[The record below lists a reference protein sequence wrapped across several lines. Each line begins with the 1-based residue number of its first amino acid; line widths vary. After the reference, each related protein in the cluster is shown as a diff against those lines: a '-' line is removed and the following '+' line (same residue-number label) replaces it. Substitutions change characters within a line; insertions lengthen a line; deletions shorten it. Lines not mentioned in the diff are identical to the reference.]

1 MATEDDAVDNPQL
14 TDLAQAVVAQMFAPG
29 NLRKAEIVAEGG
41 LTGFIKN
48 LIAIAIPLGVGII
61 APFAEGIAQGENL
74 AAPAMARLNRLAV
87 SDLLGVDIPE
97 STFAGPGTG
106 KRVAADM
113 AIGDA
118 ILKAIAAP
126 GGAIT
131 ASDDPAKKYLSLMVG
146 YSLEGW
152 LEGWMFQAVSQLFS
166 LGQINLD
173 KFAELDDILAQALGF
188 GRLSSRIL
196 RPYTDTLIQQP
207 LEWKVNKTYTP
218 KLLTAA
224 EVARQFFR
232 GRWTREQVNEE
243 LGRQGYSPARIEALL
258 NSARKTVSAS
268 DILYLQRDGGMPRAT
283 AETMLKEMGFDSETI
298 TLLFAAEDTRR
309 YRAMLEQTAN
319 VAGAAYIDGHLSSA
333 EFQSLLSTIY
343 PQAEE
348 RDLFLQLVN
357 LKKLASQK
365 RLSKGEVEI
374 AVKRNILSMLDYRR
388 YLEREGYDGDS
399 IATLEL
405 LLRDEIAGEAENAR
419 KRAELERQ
427 REEERQRR
435 AADAERRRLELEARN
450 AARIP
455 PLGDI
460 RRAVVLGVVTA
471 DRYVEQL
478 RALKYPAADIDFLT
492 ELLALDRQAQLD
504 KEERAEELAN
514 ARPNPDLPVA
524 VLERAAVAGVMP
536 IADYG
541 NILRDRGYDD
551 AERGILVSLAQQKL
565 DARIAAEE
573 LRAQLADE
581 RGARGLQLAQA
592 ERATKRG
599 LWSLQDFRAWLDASG
614 FEAFAAGVLVELM
627 RADLADLAEAETRRA
642 AIGAE
647 LRARDVSLSDVED
660 AVLRGLRT
668 MDDYRAVLARFRYSL
683 TDQALLVDLLT
694 ARLDERRAAE
704 LLRADVAS
712 ATADQRLSLKQ
723 IERAVQLGTVTLD
736 AYRAYLAEA
745 GYRDFDADV
754 LVASLVADVQAARA
768 DDVARAQVLAG
779 AGVQARAIEDV
790 ETAIVAGDETLTAY
804 VALLRSLG
812 VDDRTVERLARR
824 LDEMVSD
831 RADALALETAVDVV
845 LKPKQLSSAQW
856 AAAVREGLR
865 SIEDYA
871 AFLALEGYGDA
882 EVQILATLL
891 ARSIEKSTTKTPRE
905 GGTA

>member
-1 MATEDDAVDNPQL
+1 MATEDDAIDNPQH
-14 TDLAQAVVAQMFAPG
+14 TELAAAIVAQLVAPG
-29 NLRKAEIVAEGG
+29 NLRKAEVTGLNVATEVVKF
-41 LTGFIKN
+41 LVAT
-48 LIAIAIPLGVGII
+48 AIPLGVGFI

-97 STFAGPGTG
+97 STFAGPGAG
-106 KRVAADM
+106 KRVSSDM

-118 ILKAIAAP
+118 ILKSIAAP
-126 GGAIT
+126 GGAI
-131 ASDDPAKKYLSLMVG
+131 APSDDPAKKYLSLMVG

-166 LGQINLD
+166 LGQLNLD

-218 KLLTAA
+218 HLLSPA
-224 EVARQFFR
+224 EAARQFFR

-243 LGRQGYSPARIEALL
+243 LGRQGYSADRIEALL
-258 NSARKTVSAS
+258 NGQRKTISAS
-268 DILYLQRDGGMPRAT
+268 DVLYLQRDGGMPRAT
-283 AETMLKEMGFDSETI
+283 AELMLREMGYDSETI

-319 VAGAAYIDGHLSSA
+319 VAAAAYIDGFLSSA
-333 EFQSLLSTIY
+333 EFQSTLSTIY

-348 RDLFLQLVN
+348 RELFLQLVN

-365 RLSKGEVEI
+365 RLSKGEVET
-374 AVKRNILSMLDYRR
+374 AVKRNILSMIDYRR

-399 IATLEL
+399 VATLEL
-405 LLRDEIAGEAENAR
+405 LLRDEISGEAENAR
-419 KRAELERQ
+419 RRAEIERQ

-435 AADAERRRLELEARN
+435 AEEAERRRLELEARE

-460 RRAVVLGVVTA
+460 RRAVVLGVVPI
-471 DRYVEQL
+471 DRYVDQL

-504 KEERAEELAN
+504 KEERAEELAS
-514 ARPNPDLPVA
+514 ARPNPDLPIA

-536 IADYG
+536 VADYG

-551 AERGILVSLAQQKL
+551 AERAILVGLAQQKL
-565 DARIAAEE
+565 DARLAAEA
-573 LRAQLADE
+573 LRAEMAE
-581 RGARGLQLAQA
+581 ARGARGLQLAQA

-599 LWSLQDFRAWLDASG
+599 LWSLGDFRAWLDQSG
-614 FEAFAAGVLVELM
+614 FDAFAAGVLVELM
-627 RADLADLAEAETRRA
+627 RGDLADLAEAESRRA

-668 MDDYRAVLARFRYSL
+668 LDDYRAVLARFRY
-683 TDQALLVDLLT
+683 TPMDQQLLIDLLT
-694 ARLDERRAAE
+694 ARLDERRAAAA
-704 LLRADVAS
+704 LRADVAA
-712 ATADQRLSLKQ
+712 ATQDQRLSLKQ

-736 AYRAYLAEA
+736 AYRAYLGEA

-754 LVASLVADVQAARA
+754 LTASLVADVQAARA
-768 DDVARAQVLAG
+768 DDAARAIVLAG
-779 AGVQARAIEDV
+779 AGVQAAAVEDV
-790 ETAIVAGDETLTAY
+790 EAAVVAGDENLTAY

-812 VDDRTVERLARR
+812 VDNATVERLARR
-824 LDEMVSD
+824 LDELVRD

-845 LKPKQLSSAQW
+845 LKPKQLSSSQW

-865 SIEDYA
+865 SLEDYA
-871 AFLALEGYGDA
+871 AFLELEGYGDA
-882 EVQILATLL
+882 EVQILTTLL
-891 ARSIEKSTTKTPRE
+891 ARSIEKTATKPPRE
-905 GGTA
+905 GGTP